1 MEKLWKTIRSESLL
15 KTSVFEVSKEEC
27 ELPDGRIMPAYFRL
41 TCSDWVNV
49 VPFTKEGKV
58 LMLRQ
63 YRHGSGQWHWEI
75 PGGAMSLSRP
85 DEDNGVNESPLM
97 AAQRELLEETGY
109 QSSRWESAGSHWP
122 NPALQAN
129 QIHTF
134 IAYDCVCVA
143 ELNLDPYEDLTVH
156 ELSVD
161 EIKELVRKKEINHS
175 LILAALAFGFL
186 DV

>member
-41 TCSDWVNV
+41 TCGDWVNV

-58 LMLRQ
+58 LLLRQ
-63 YRHGSGQWHWEI
+63 YRHGSGKWHWEI
-75 PGGAMSLSRP
+75 PGGAMSRSSDGGANRETP
-85 DEDNGVNESPLM
+85 IV
-97 AAQRELLEETGY
+97 AAQRELLEETGFE
-109 QSSRWESAGSHWP
+109 SSRWESAGVHWP

-134 IAYDCVCVA
+134 IAYDCVRVG

-175 LILAALAFGFL
+175 LILAALAFGFFKI
-186 DV
+186 